1 MFYFNMRN
9 AIATLCQQ
17 FEMEEPV
24 IVETTRFHVDCRE
37 IILISAHHLIYSK
50 NKKHNKTALIHT
62 VNTQTG
68 QTQLTNILHHV
79 TRSRLRTPNT
89 EVHNIIQKCTSFYQ

>member
-24 IVETTRFHVDCRE
+24 IVETSRFHVDCRE

-68 QTQLTNILHHV
+68 QTQLKTFYTMLLAADFEHPIL
-79 TRSRLRTPNT
+79 
-89 EVHNIIQKCTSFYQ
+89 KCIT